1 MPKFEKGGKRPPDAG
16 RKVGSTNKT
25 TGVLKEAI
33 LLAAQQVGDLN
44 ERGRDGL
51 VGYLR
56 FLACNYPQA
65 YVSLLGRVL
74 PLQVRVDGQTEVTY
88 RTVVEVEREM
98 ASRGFPIEEVTRLLT
113 QAAQPEKE
121 GGHAEAS
128 ADDQA
133 DDAGPGGGQA
143 ANDGGASPATTWKI
157 LERDRLYCLGG
168 RQEPELENNLRL
180 VQRGTGLADEFRAAA
195 APTQSAL
202 RRHVRSHPHRR
213 TRLAMQRLADRI
225 SGL

>member
-1 MPKFEKGGKRPPDAG
+1 MPKFEKGAKRPPNAG

-33 LLAAQQVGDLN
+33 LLAAQQIGDLN

-56 FLACNYPQA
+56 FLARSYPQA

-74 PLQVRVDGQTEVTY
+74 PLQVRVDGQAEVTY

-98 ASRGFPIEEVTRLLT
+98 ASRGFPVEEVARLLT

-121 GGHAEAS
+121 GRHAEAS
-128 ADDQA
+128 ADDPA
-133 DDAGPGGGQA
+133 DDAA
-143 ANDGGASPATTWKI
+143 
-157 LERDRLYCLGG
+157 
-168 RQEPELENNLRL
+168 
-180 VQRGTGLADEFRAAA
+180 
-195 APTQSAL
+195 
-202 RRHVRSHPHRR
+202 
-213 TRLAMQRLADRI
+213 
-225 SGL
+225 